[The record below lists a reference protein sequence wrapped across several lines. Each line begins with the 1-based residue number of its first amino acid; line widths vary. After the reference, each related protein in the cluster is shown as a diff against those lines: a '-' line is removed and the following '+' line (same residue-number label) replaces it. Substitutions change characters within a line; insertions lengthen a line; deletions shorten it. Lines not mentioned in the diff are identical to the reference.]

1 VTFANTGS
9 ALTTTNFSVLESG
22 GKLIFKYGAT
32 VIASMG
38 ANGIFISANN
48 IIAATWC
55 VALKLARFVALFAAI
70 TVYCCVRI

>member
-1 VTFANTGS
+1 MATSYKVLAQTLPAANT
-9 ALTTTNFSVLESG
+9 LTTSNFSVLESG

-48 IIAATWC
+48 IIAGGTP
-55 VALKLARFVALFAAI
+55 
-70 TVYCCVRI
+70 